1 PGRGAR
7 AAGGGTAVRGAA
19 RPLWN
24 RLLAELQGS
33 RRLPHT
39 HASARYGKC
48 RFHHGYAVAAGAV
61 GASAAR
67 GVPAGGRPG
76 LAPQCVPSLSPLAQ
90 PSARALL
97 RRHSLHRA
105 PRAGARVHSY
115 ARVPSGSGGLQ
126 PLGSPSGG
134 EPAGARAHYLPRRP
148 WPQRRAGVRP
158 QARAPGARRLLRPC
172 GPRTTARTWVRH
184 GPWLR
189 LGGATSRQVEGVA
202 PVMRDKRRRPNSLDI
217 AHLAGVSQ
225 STVSRA
231 LRADPM
237 VSACTR
243 ERVLEV
249 ARQLNYH
256 VDKNASNLRRRHSGT
271 LALLFFEDPTA
282 DDSAIN
288 PFFHSMLGS
297 IIRACSR
304 HGYDLLVSF
313 QDLLRDWHAD
323 YEDSHKADG
332 IILLGYG
339 DYVVHRS
346 RLQPLIERGA
356 HLVRWGPV
364 LADGP
369 GLAIGCDNV
378 FGGRQATEHLLRL
391 GRRRIAFLGDVAQ
404 SSPEMLER
412 YSGYARTLELAG
424 LRADPML
431 QVG

>member
-1 PGRGAR
+1 
-7 AAGGGTAVRGAA
+7 
-19 RPLWN
+19 
-24 RLLAELQGS
+24 
-33 RRLPHT
+33 
-39 HASARYGKC
+39 
-48 RFHHGYAVAAGAV
+48 
-61 GASAAR
+61 
-67 GVPAGGRPG
+67 
-76 LAPQCVPSLSPLAQ
+76 
-90 PSARALL
+90 
-97 RRHSLHRA
+97 
-105 PRAGARVHSY
+105 
-115 ARVPSGSGGLQ
+115 
-126 PLGSPSGG
+126 
-134 EPAGARAHYLPRRP
+134 
-148 WPQRRAGVRP
+148 
-158 QARAPGARRLLRPC
+158 
-172 GPRTTARTWVRH
+172 
-184 GPWLR
+184 
-189 LGGATSRQVEGVA
+189 
-202 PVMRDKRRRPNSLDI
+202 MRDKRRRPNSLDI

-243 ERVLEV
+243 DRVLEV

-297 IIRACSR
+297 IIRACSK

-364 LADGP
+364 LADQP
-369 GLAIGCDNV
+369 GVSIGCDNIC
-378 FGGRQATEHLLRL
+378 GGRMATEHLLRS
-391 GRRRIAFLGDVAQ
+391 GRRKIAFLGEVAP

-412 YSGYARTLELAG
+412 YHGYRATLARAGLSADPRLQIGAISTEASGYEAMQALLERRVPFDAVFGASDLIAIGAMTALASAGRRVPDDVAVVGFDGIPMGAFTRPPLTTVAQDTKRAGDLLVQTLLHLIEGQPAGCVTLPPRLIVRGSCGTPAREDHDLSAG
-424 LRADPML
+424 
-431 QVG
+431 

>member
-1 PGRGAR
+1 
-7 AAGGGTAVRGAA
+7 
-19 RPLWN
+19 
-24 RLLAELQGS
+24 
-33 RRLPHT
+33 
-39 HASARYGKC
+39 
-48 RFHHGYAVAAGAV
+48 
-61 GASAAR
+61 
-67 GVPAGGRPG
+67 
-76 LAPQCVPSLSPLAQ
+76 
-90 PSARALL
+90 
-97 RRHSLHRA
+97 
-105 PRAGARVHSY
+105 
-115 ARVPSGSGGLQ
+115 
-126 PLGSPSGG
+126 
-134 EPAGARAHYLPRRP
+134 
-148 WPQRRAGVRP
+148 
-158 QARAPGARRLLRPC
+158 
-172 GPRTTARTWVRH
+172 
-184 GPWLR
+184 
-189 LGGATSRQVEGVA
+189 
-202 PVMRDKRRRPNSLDI
+202 MRDKRRRPNSLDI

-304 HGYDLLVSF
+304 NGYDLLVSF

-339 DYVVHRS
+339 DYVVHRN

-391 GRRRIAFLGDVAQ
+391 GRRRIAFLGEVAQ

-424 LRADPML
+424 LRADPRL
-431 QVG
+431 QVSAVSTEASGYEAMQALLERKVPFDAVFGASDLIAIGAMTALASSDRRVPEDVAVVGFDGIPMGAFTRPALTTVAQDTKRAGELLVQTLVHLITEQPPQCVTLPPRLIVRGSCGAPPAEPTH

>member
-1 PGRGAR
+1 
-7 AAGGGTAVRGAA
+7 
-19 RPLWN
+19 
-24 RLLAELQGS
+24 
-33 RRLPHT
+33 
-39 HASARYGKC
+39 
-48 RFHHGYAVAAGAV
+48 
-61 GASAAR
+61 
-67 GVPAGGRPG
+67 
-76 LAPQCVPSLSPLAQ
+76 
-90 PSARALL
+90 
-97 RRHSLHRA
+97 
-105 PRAGARVHSY
+105 
-115 ARVPSGSGGLQ
+115 
-126 PLGSPSGG
+126 
-134 EPAGARAHYLPRRP
+134 
-148 WPQRRAGVRP
+148 
-158 QARAPGARRLLRPC
+158 
-172 GPRTTARTWVRH
+172 
-184 GPWLR
+184 
-189 LGGATSRQVEGVA
+189 
-202 PVMRDKRRRPNSLDI
+202 MRDKRRRPNSLDI

-323 YEDSHKADG
+323 YEDTHKADG

-339 DYVVHRS
+339 DYVVHHS
-346 RLQPLIERGA
+346 RLQPLLERGA

-364 LADGP
+364 IADQP
-369 GLAIGCDNV
+369 GLSIGCDNA
-378 FGGRQATEHLLRL
+378 FGGRLAAEHLLAI
-391 GRRRIAFLGDVAQ
+391 GRRKIAFLGEIVP
-404 SSPEMLER
+404 SSPEMAARYRGYRAALDDAGIAPDPRLQVSAISTEASGYEAMQALLER
-412 YSGYARTLELAG
+412 RVPFDAVFGASDLIAIGAMTALAAAGRRIPDDVAVVGFDGIPMGAFTRPALTTVAQDTKRAGELLVQTLVHLIDGQAAECVTLPPRLVVRGSSGVTATGSVRRVDEEYLPI
-424 LRADPML
+424 D
-431 QVG
+431 

>member
-1 PGRGAR
+1 
-7 AAGGGTAVRGAA
+7 
-19 RPLWN
+19 
-24 RLLAELQGS
+24 
-33 RRLPHT
+33 
-39 HASARYGKC
+39 
-48 RFHHGYAVAAGAV
+48 
-61 GASAAR
+61 
-67 GVPAGGRPG
+67 
-76 LAPQCVPSLSPLAQ
+76 
-90 PSARALL
+90 
-97 RRHSLHRA
+97 
-105 PRAGARVHSY
+105 
-115 ARVPSGSGGLQ
+115 
-126 PLGSPSGG
+126 
-134 EPAGARAHYLPRRP
+134 
-148 WPQRRAGVRP
+148 
-158 QARAPGARRLLRPC
+158 
-172 GPRTTARTWVRH
+172 
-184 GPWLR
+184 
-189 LGGATSRQVEGVA
+189 
-202 PVMRDKRRRPNSLDI
+202 MRDKRRRPNSLDI

-297 IIRACSR
+297 IIRACSKE
-304 HGYDLLVSF
+304 GYDLLVSF

-364 LADGP
+364 LAGQP
-369 GLAIGCDNV
+369 GVSIGCDNV
-378 FGGRQATEHLLRL
+378 FGGRVAVDHLLGL
-391 GRRRIAFLGDVAQ
+391 GRRRIAFLGEIAP

-412 YSGYARTLELAG
+412 YRGYRAALDAAG
-424 LRADPML
+424 LEPDPRL
-431 QVG
+431 QVGAISTEASGYEAMQALLERRIPFDAVFGASDLIAIGAMSALDAAGRRIPEDVAVLGFDGIPMGAFTRPALTTVAQDTKRAGQLLVQTLLRLIESEPVECVTLRPRLIVRGSCGAAPAEGLQ

>member
-1 PGRGAR
+1 
-7 AAGGGTAVRGAA
+7 
-19 RPLWN
+19 
-24 RLLAELQGS
+24 
-33 RRLPHT
+33 
-39 HASARYGKC
+39 
-48 RFHHGYAVAAGAV
+48 
-61 GASAAR
+61 
-67 GVPAGGRPG
+67 
-76 LAPQCVPSLSPLAQ
+76 
-90 PSARALL
+90 
-97 RRHSLHRA
+97 
-105 PRAGARVHSY
+105 
-115 ARVPSGSGGLQ
+115 
-126 PLGSPSGG
+126 
-134 EPAGARAHYLPRRP
+134 
-148 WPQRRAGVRP
+148 
-158 QARAPGARRLLRPC
+158 
-172 GPRTTARTWVRH
+172 
-184 GPWLR
+184 
-189 LGGATSRQVEGVA
+189 
-202 PVMRDKRRRPNSLDI
+202 MRDKRRRPNSLDI

-304 HGYDLLVSF
+304 NGYDLLVSF

-346 RLQPLIERGA
+346 RLQPLLERGA

-364 LADGP
+364 LSDQP
-369 GLAIGCDNV
+369 GLSIGCDNV
-378 FGGRQATEHLLRL
+378 FGGRLAAQHLATI
-391 GRRRIAFLGDVAQ
+391 GRRRIAFIGEIEP
-404 SSPEMLER
+404 SSPEMVERYRGFRAALADAGIAVDPRLQVSAVSTEASGYEAMQALLER
-412 YSGYARTLELAG
+412 RVPFDAVFGTSDLIAIGAMTALASAGRRVPDDVAVVGFDGIPMGAFTRPALTTVAQDTKRAGDLLVQTLIHLIGGQPADCVALPPRLVVRGSCGARSA
-424 LRADPML
+424 ADCT
-431 QVG
+431 

>member
-1 PGRGAR
+1 
-7 AAGGGTAVRGAA
+7 
-19 RPLWN
+19 
-24 RLLAELQGS
+24 
-33 RRLPHT
+33 
-39 HASARYGKC
+39 
-48 RFHHGYAVAAGAV
+48 
-61 GASAAR
+61 
-67 GVPAGGRPG
+67 
-76 LAPQCVPSLSPLAQ
+76 
-90 PSARALL
+90 
-97 RRHSLHRA
+97 
-105 PRAGARVHSY
+105 
-115 ARVPSGSGGLQ
+115 
-126 PLGSPSGG
+126 
-134 EPAGARAHYLPRRP
+134 
-148 WPQRRAGVRP
+148 
-158 QARAPGARRLLRPC
+158 
-172 GPRTTARTWVRH
+172 
-184 GPWLR
+184 
-189 LGGATSRQVEGVA
+189 
-202 PVMRDKRRRPNSLDI
+202 MRDKRRSPNSLDI

-256 VDKNASNLRRRHSGT
+256 VDKNASNLRLRHSGT

-297 IIRACSR
+297 IIRTCSR

-364 LADGP
+364 LADQP
-369 GLAIGCDNV
+369 GVSIGCDNV
-378 FGGRQATEHLLRL
+378 FGGRLATEHLLRL
-391 GRRRIAFLGDVAQ
+391 GHRQIAFLGEVAP

-412 YSGYARTLELAG
+412 YHGYRATLALAG
-424 LRADPML
+424 AERRSAAAGRLHLDGGRWLRSHAGAARAQVPFDAVFGASDLIAIGAMTALASAGRRIPEDVAVVGFDGIPMGAFTRPAL
-431 QVG
+431 TTVAQDTKRAGDLLVQTLIRLIGGSPRNA

>member
-1 PGRGAR
+1 
-7 AAGGGTAVRGAA
+7 
-19 RPLWN
+19 
-24 RLLAELQGS
+24 
-33 RRLPHT
+33 
-39 HASARYGKC
+39 
-48 RFHHGYAVAAGAV
+48 
-61 GASAAR
+61 
-67 GVPAGGRPG
+67 
-76 LAPQCVPSLSPLAQ
+76 
-90 PSARALL
+90 
-97 RRHSLHRA
+97 
-105 PRAGARVHSY
+105 
-115 ARVPSGSGGLQ
+115 
-126 PLGSPSGG
+126 
-134 EPAGARAHYLPRRP
+134 
-148 WPQRRAGVRP
+148 
-158 QARAPGARRLLRPC
+158 
-172 GPRTTARTWVRH
+172 
-184 GPWLR
+184 
-189 LGGATSRQVEGVA
+189 
-202 PVMRDKRRRPNSLDI
+202 MRDQRRRPNSLDI

-256 VDKNASNLRRRHSGT
+256 VDKNASNLRLRHSGT

-297 IIRACSR
+297 IIRNCSR

-364 LADGP
+364 LADQP
-369 GLAIGCDNV
+369 GVSIGCDNV
-378 FGGRQATEHLLRL
+378 FGGRLATEHLLRL
-391 GRRRIAFLGDVAQ
+391 GHRRIAFLGEVAP

-412 YSGYARTLELAG
+412 YHGYRATLALAG
-424 LRADPML
+424 VNADARL
-431 QVG
+431 QVGSISTEAAGYEAMQALLERKVPFDAVFGASDLIAIGAMTALASAGRRIPEDVAVVGFDGIPMGAFTRPALTTVAQDTKRAGDLLVQTLIRLIGGQPAQCVTLPPRLIVRGSCGAFPAGSCS

>member
-1 PGRGAR
+1 
-7 AAGGGTAVRGAA
+7 
-19 RPLWN
+19 
-24 RLLAELQGS
+24 
-33 RRLPHT
+33 
-39 HASARYGKC
+39 
-48 RFHHGYAVAAGAV
+48 
-61 GASAAR
+61 
-67 GVPAGGRPG
+67 
-76 LAPQCVPSLSPLAQ
+76 
-90 PSARALL
+90 
-97 RRHSLHRA
+97 
-105 PRAGARVHSY
+105 
-115 ARVPSGSGGLQ
+115 
-126 PLGSPSGG
+126 
-134 EPAGARAHYLPRRP
+134 
-148 WPQRRAGVRP
+148 
-158 QARAPGARRLLRPC
+158 
-172 GPRTTARTWVRH
+172 
-184 GPWLR
+184 
-189 LGGATSRQVEGVA
+189 
-202 PVMRDKRRRPNSLDI
+202 MRDKKRRPNSLDI

-256 VDKNASNLRRRHSGT
+256 VDKNASNLRLRHAGT

-297 IIRACSR
+297 IIRACSKHR
-304 HGYDLLVSF
+304 YDLLVSF

-364 LADGP
+364 LSDQP
-369 GLAIGCDNV
+369 GTSIGCDNV
-378 FGGRQATEHLLRL
+378 FGGRLAADHLRSL
-391 GRRRIAFLGDVAQ
+391 GRRRIAFLGEIAP
-404 SSPEMLER
+404 SSPEMMERYRGFRAALAEAGLEADPRLQVNAVSTEVSGYEAMQALLER
-412 YSGYARTLELAG
+412 SVPFDAVFGASDLIAIGAMTALAAAGRRVPEDVAVVGFDGIPMGAFTRPALTTVAQDTKRAGDLLVQTLIHLIGGQAAQCVTLPPRLVVRG
-424 LRADPML
+424 SCGAPAT
-431 QVG
+431 GACG